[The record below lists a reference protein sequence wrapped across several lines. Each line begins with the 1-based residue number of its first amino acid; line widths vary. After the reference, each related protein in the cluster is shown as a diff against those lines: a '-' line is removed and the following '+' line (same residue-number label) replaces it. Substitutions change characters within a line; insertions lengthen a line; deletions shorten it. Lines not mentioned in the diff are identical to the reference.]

1 MEKIPFNNGTIE
13 LISPQNILYINFQ
26 GNIEDDDYKKIWET
40 GVEKAI
46 ELHIER
52 FIFDQSNI
60 GKVSFKARGWVI
72 LKMLPTIKKELGKGL
87 KIGVLSSKDLVN
99 KSGVKYMVG
108 MFEKMA
114 GLKVTFFSDFDS
126 AVEGIGNY

>member
-1 MEKIPFNNGTIE
+1 MEKITLSNGVIE
-13 LISPQNILYINFQ
+13 LITPENILHITFK
-26 GNIEDDDYKKIWET
+26 GNIEDDDYKEIWET

-46 ELHIER
+46 ELNIER
-52 FIFDQSNI
+52 FVFDQMNI

-108 MFEKMA
+108 MFKKMA
-114 GLKVTFFSDFDS
+114 SLDVTFFTDIETAID
-126 AVEGIGNY
+126 EIGKA

>member
-1 MEKIPFNNGTIE
+1 MPNGDIE
-13 LISPQNILYINFQ
+13 LITPGNILYITFK
-26 GNIEDDDYKKIWET
+26 GNIEDDDYKGIWQT
-40 GVEKAI
+40 GVDKAV
-46 ELHIER
+46 ELNIER
-52 FIFDQSNI
+52 FIFDQTNI
-60 GKVSFKARGWVI
+60 GRVSFKARGWVI

-114 GLKVTFFSDFDS
+114 GLKVTFFSNFDA
-126 AVEGIGNY
+126 AVEEIGNN